1 MAVDPRFNFV
11 VKCPQT
17 SNREQTSNSA
27 RKDFFNAVGKVGDI
41 ELLNRVGDGK
51 VAQGLRTLAKTSN
64 AIRSGEVDSA
74 IITNGVSGDATGANV
89 VLAEVGISPN
99 EAQEAGKFNPG
110 VLNVATAE
118 AENVYE
124 KVKQGNY
131 KLEDIPGS
139 FQNLQNLAT
148 LVGGIFTP
156 GAGEQS
162 KIELCGARNYAQ
174 ALIRYAPKHKFMFI
188 LQFTLKKEWEGWGDH
203 INQMAFVVKNTGRP
217 NVNIEHEEV
226 NFYNFWS
233 RVAKRTVYEPVTMRF
248 HDDSKNF
255 GQQFF
260 NAYLQAISPISRLG
274 GYKETQGMTH
284 EFLENTGLSGGGK
297 WGVDSSASI
306 GALEGNN
313 TAIIDELKVF
323 HLFDYGRYMSVYNY
337 KNPKILSMN
346 LDDLDMA
353 EGTTGNEI
361 EIQFAYDQLHITPIL
376 DVESEIDTVR
386 TVSGSRWT
394 DLHIEPVFQVGPSAA
409 DEAGGLNEMP
419 ASEGKSFAE
428 KTLAAG
434 GSIVDRAQATAN
446 TYIDEAKQTYNRIYQ
461 AGEEAV
467 NKIASSFDSPGGGDD
482 IV

>member
-17 SNREQTSNSA
+17 ANREQTSNSA

-41 ELLNRVGDGK
+41 ELLNKIGDGQ
-51 VAQGLRTLAKTSN
+51 VAQGLRTLAKTSD
-64 AIRSGEVDSA
+64 AIRGGDTSSA
-74 IITNGVSGDATGANV
+74 IITNGVSGDVAGSNV
-89 VLAEVGISPN
+89 VLAEVGINPVAAA
-99 EAQEAGKFNPG
+99 EAAKFNPG
-110 VLNVATAE
+110 VVNVATAE
-118 AENVYE
+118 AENIYN

-139 FQNLQNLAT
+139 FQSLQNLST

-156 GAGEQS
+156 GAGEQA
-162 KIELCGARNYAQ
+162 KMELCGARNYAQ
-174 ALIRYAPKHKFMFI
+174 ALIRYAPKQKFMFI

-217 NVNIEHEEV
+217 NISIEHEEV

-255 GQQFF
+255 GTTFF

-274 GYKETQGMTH
+274 GYKETKNMTH
-284 EFLENTGLSGGGK
+284 NFLENVGLNGST
-297 WGVDSSASI
+297 WGIDSSASI
-306 GALEGNN
+306 GSLEGNN

-323 HLFDYGRYMSVYNY
+323 HVFDYGRFMSVYNY

-353 EGTTGNEI
+353 EGAVGNEI
-361 EIQFAYDQLHITPIL
+361 ELQFAYDALHITPIL
-376 DVESEIDTVR
+376 DVESEIETVR
-386 TVSGSRWT
+386 TVSGARWT
-394 DLHIEPVFQVGPSAA
+394 DLHIEPVYQAGPSSSDA
-409 DEAGGLNEMP
+409 AGGLNEMP
-419 ASEGKSFAE
+419 LSDGQSFAE
-428 KTLAAG
+428 KIEAAG
-434 GSIVDRAQATAN
+434 GSVADTLDELATDFV
-446 TYIDEAKQTYNRIYQ
+446 DEAKQTWDKIYS
-461 AGEEAV
+461 AGDNAI
-467 NKIASSFDSPGGGDD
+467 KAASSAFDSPGGGSFFS
-482 IV
+482 